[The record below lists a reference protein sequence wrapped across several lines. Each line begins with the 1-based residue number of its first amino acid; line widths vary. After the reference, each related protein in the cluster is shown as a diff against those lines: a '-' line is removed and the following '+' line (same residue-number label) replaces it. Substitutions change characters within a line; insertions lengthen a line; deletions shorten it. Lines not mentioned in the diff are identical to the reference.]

1 MWKTDGRAG
10 TTATKKKSKEG
21 EEEEEE
27 QNAIDFPQATEQEKS
42 R

>member
-21 EEEEEE
+21 EEEE
-27 QNAIDFPQATEQEKS
+27 NAIDFPQATEQEKS

>member
-27 QNAIDFPQATEQEKS
+27 ENAIDFPQATEQEKS